1 MANEVTKCPMCGTKL
16 KMINGRM
23 TCKECG
29 YYIRGSEGQD
39 SFSGAAQQ
47 TSTGGSPYPQSSAG
61 TAGSTGSQYQTTSR
75 SAPTRQTGTMGQT
88 STSWRN
94 GPSVSSAPKQPA
106 EHNPTVAIVVSIV
119 TGVICLILFAVIVL
133 AKSGALTHMLPER
146 ESAESVA
153 SASSS
158 QPRKASDQASEES
171 GQTTRGDVSSYY
183 RLPQSDFFCSVAE
196 YIWDKPCDTITDEEF
211 ANLTAIQIDRDE
223 KSITYQ
229 LGYGDTLS
237 ASYESD
243 EGMELSD
250 LSCFTGLEWVSID
263 ASFEKGDLKGLEN
276 LYGLYSENSL
286 DEIADIV
293 PYPEYITDLGV
304 ADTFLASSLNGLEDF
319 PNLMYLKV
327 DYAGLTDI
335 SALTQSP
342 DLLGLNLSGCDRLT
356 DFSPLMS
363 MINLEELTIE
373 SDQLKSI
380 DFIKNMPA
388 LNSLSIE
395 STQVSNVDA
404 LAECPQLE
412 YLYLYLDGSYSITD
426 YSVIGNLTLLNKL
439 ALEMSGNYNGIMPS
453 FENLTNLQYLSLK
466 GARDVAPIKD
476 AVNLTYLSLEDCSG
490 DSLDVIA
497 SLQEIQSLYINDFS
511 SYTSSLEPLTHLPNL
526 MMLDLEDTSV
536 FGNIEEIFGIPT
548 LRYLYLDDCQ
558 VGMDFAS
565 LPSNETLEVLSL
577 NDISILYDPTYN
589 NGDKVKLSDHYDM
602 FDCFPNLTELYIE
615 STEIDSIE
623 FVAKLPKLQ
632 YLDITDNNVTSLK
645 PLESLSDFQAV
656 WCGQNTILETLPES
670 SGITVYTTEY

>member
-29 YYIRGSEGQD
+29 YYIRSNEEQTGA
-39 SFSGAAQQ
+39 SGAGQQ
-47 TSTGGSPYPQSSAG
+47 ASGG
-61 TAGSTGSQYQTTSR
+61 TAGQYQTTSQ
-75 SAPTRQTGTMGQT
+75 SASTRQSGTTGQTGT
-88 STSWRN
+88 SWRT
-94 GPSVSSAPKQPA
+94 GPSVSSAPRQHA
-106 EHNPTVAIVVSIV
+106 EHNPTVAIVISIV

-133 AKSGALTHMLPER
+133 AKSGALTHMLPGN
-146 ESAESVA
+146 ESDESVA

-158 QPRKASDQASEES
+158 QPREESDQASEES
-171 GQTTRGDVSSYY
+171 SQTTRGDISSYY
-183 RLPQSDFFCSVAE
+183 RLPQSDFFWSVAE

-211 ANLTAIQIDRDE
+211 ANLTAIQIDQDE
-223 KSITYQ
+223 KSISYQ

-243 EGMELSD
+243 AGMELSD
-250 LSCFTGLEWVSID
+250 LSCFTGLEWISID
-263 ASFEKGDLKGLEN
+263 DSFSKGDLSGLEN

-286 DEIADIV
+286 DEMADII
-293 PYPEYITDLGV
+293 PHPEHITDLGV
-304 ADTFLASSLNGLEDF
+304 ADTFLASSLNGLEAF

-335 SALTQSP
+335 SALTQFP
-342 DLLGLNLSGCDRLT
+342 DLLGLNLTGCDRLT

-363 MINLEELTIE
+363 LSNLEELSIE

-426 YSVIGNLTLLNKL
+426 YSVIGDLTLLNEL
-439 ALEMSGNYNGIMPS
+439 TLEMSGNYNGIMPS

-466 GARDVAPIKD
+466 GARDVAPIRD

-490 DSLDVIA
+490 DSLDAIA
-497 SLQEIQSLYINDFS
+497 SLQEITMLYINDFA

-526 MMLDLEDTSV
+526 TLLDLEDTSV

-558 VGMDFAS
+558 VGMDFGS
-565 LPSNETLEVLSL
+565 IPSNETLEILSM

-589 NGDKVKLSDHYDM
+589 NGDEVALSEHYDM
-602 FDCFPNLTELYIE
+602 FDRFPNLTELYLE
-615 STEIDSIE
+615 STSIDSID

-656 WCGQNTILETLPES
+656 WCGQNTILENLPED
-670 SGITVYTTEY
+670 SGISVYTTEY